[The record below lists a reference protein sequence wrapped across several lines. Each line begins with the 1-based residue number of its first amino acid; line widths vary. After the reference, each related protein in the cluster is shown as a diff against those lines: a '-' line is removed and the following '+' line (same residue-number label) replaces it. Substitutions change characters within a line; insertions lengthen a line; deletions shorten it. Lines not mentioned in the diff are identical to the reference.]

1 MAGPH
6 SPMVRAADVIAWL
19 TTTATGLDA
28 DTEAIAHG
36 GTALTLLGLKPSTK
50 DVDFGFRDRTDLDR
64 FSKALKRQG
73 YRLTRDFRANPRQVY
88 LRMEDPSSRIPAVD
102 LRAPTWNNWRM
113 TEAILSR
120 ALVLP
125 IGRLRLVQPD
135 RDAIFL
141 FKTYPLRETD
151 LDDLRGILRISP
163 PDQARVIALFDEQ
176 DALHRSELLAD
187 TAHEPLINILELR
200 VRFAAS
206 LRLLGP
212 SARRGIPRIARHG
225 RTRFEELRLHPSLTG
240 LIQRLRATEGVMTWE
255 DILDESGSR
264 LRERLTKGTTR
275 KRVRSGRKTTRSKRR
290 LRRPPRGD

>member
-73 YRLTRDFRANPRQVY
+73 YRLTRDFRANPREVY
-88 LRMEDPSSRIPAVD
+88 LRMEGPRSRIPAVD

-151 LDDLRGILRISP
+151 LDDLRGIMRISP
-163 PDQARVIALFDEQ
+163 PDETRVITLFEEQ

-206 LRLLGP
+206 LQLLGP
-212 SARRGIPRIARHG
+212 AARRRILRIARHG
-225 RTRFEELRLHPSLTG
+225 RARFEELRLRPSLTD
-240 LIQRLRATEGVMTWE
+240 LIERLRAAEGVMTWE

-264 LRERLTKGTTR
+264 LRERLTKGTIRT
-275 KRVRSGRKTTRSKRR
+275 RVRSGRTSTRTKRR
-290 LRRPPRGD
+290 PRRPPRGD